1 MWTPSTDRYLLIIF
15 DSRAWEYFY
24 AQPDTWMNFREHK
37 ADRVHWNSHL
47 SFGRH
52 KSQSGVSGSVV
63 YKKTPG
69 LFKIGKE
76 REEKVRW
83 QKAPRAHY
91 ELAMSDELFRDS
103 KGPAASRF
111 IDCSKKKSANL
122 GLCSHCLQFVT
133 QGEKRAKKLRLWAGT
148 CWFTTCWGP
157 RRTAAEGEL
166 VVGDNNG
173 RCS

>member
-1 MWTPSTDRYLLIIF
+1 MNLWIVNNILFPSLRIF
-15 DSRAWEYFY
+15 LRTTGHWR
-24 AQPDTWMNFREHK
+24 MNFREHK
-37 ADRVHWNSHL
+37 AERVHWNSHL
-47 SFGRH
+47 SLAAT
-52 KSQSGVSGSVV
+52 KAKVQWAAQWCT
-63 YKKTPG
+63 KKTPG

-103 KGPAASRF
+103 KGPAATCF
-111 IDCSKKKSANL
+111 IDCSKK
-122 GLCSHCLQFVT
+122 CQFGALFPLFTVRHP
-133 QGEKRAKKLRLWAGT
+133 GEKRVKKLRLWAGT

-157 RRTAAEGEL
+157 RRAAAEGEL
-166 VVGDNNG
+166 VVGDNNV